1 MKRSNLLFTGC
12 GLLACTVHAQWT
24 VPTNVVLDGTDPA
37 QRQVTG
43 LGAPTQEANGANL
56 DADRYRTTNFG
67 MAEGS
72 SALTLHLTPP
82 LQAYVPGLRLTISP
96 QAVNLGDVTLNVDG
110 LGPVPVRKY
119 MTLPLDS
126 GDLVPGIP
134 VDLIYDGAVFQVG
147 NQLHPACPPGMM
159 ALGRESCIEK
169 APHDGSNWYTAG
181 RYCADRGFRLCSF
194 AEWMQGCLRDPAF
207 LSTVTD
213 FEWVDDAANLY
224 NTAKTMGLNSITFV
238 PDCLGGGHRP
248 PTGTSPYRCCSDR

>member
-1 MKRSNLLFTGC
+1 MKRTIILLTSC
-12 GLLACTVHAQWT
+12 SLLACTVHAQWT

-56 DADRYRTTNFG
+56 DADRYRTTSFG
-67 MAEGS
+67 LAEGNS
-72 SALTLHLTPP
+72 TLTLHLAPP

-96 QAVNLGDVTLNVDG
+96 QAVNLGDVTLDVDG

-119 MTLPLDS
+119 LTLPLDS

-134 VDLIYDGAVFQVG
+134 VDLIFDGAVFQVG

-169 APHDGSNWYTAG
+169 TPREVVNWYAASSRCAG
-181 RYCADRGFRLCSF
+181 WGLRLCSF
-194 AEWMQGCLRDPAF
+194 AEWMRGCMQDPAF
-207 LSTVTD
+207 LGTVSD

-224 NTAKTMGLNSITFV
+224 NTGKTMGMNSTTYV
-238 PDCLGGGHRP
+238 PDCQGGGHKAP
-248 PTGTSPYRCCSDR
+248 SGLLPYRCCIDR

>member
-1 MKRSNLLFTGC
+1 MKRSILLLAGC
-12 GLLACTVHAQWT
+12 GLLAGMTHAQWE
-24 VPTNVVLDGTDPA
+24 VPTSVVLDGADPA

-43 LGAPTQEANGANL
+43 LSAPTGEANGANL
-56 DADRYRTTNFG
+56 DADRYRTTSFG
-67 MAEGS
+67 VAEGDG
-72 SALTLHLTPP
+72 ALTLHLTPS

-96 QAVNLGDVTLNVDG
+96 QTVNQGDVTLDVDG

-119 MTLPLDS
+119 LTLPLDS

-159 ALGRESCIEK
+159 ALGRESCIETT
-169 APHDGSNWYTAG
+169 PHGTLNWYAAG
-181 RYCADRGFRLCSF
+181 VFCAGQGLRLCSF
-194 AEWMQGCLRDPAF
+194 AEWMQGCLREPTF

-224 NTAKTMGLNSITFV
+224 NTAKTMGLNSTTFV
-238 PDCLGGGHRP
+238 PDCRGGGHRP
-248 PTGTSPYRCCSDR
+248 PTGSSPFRCCSDR